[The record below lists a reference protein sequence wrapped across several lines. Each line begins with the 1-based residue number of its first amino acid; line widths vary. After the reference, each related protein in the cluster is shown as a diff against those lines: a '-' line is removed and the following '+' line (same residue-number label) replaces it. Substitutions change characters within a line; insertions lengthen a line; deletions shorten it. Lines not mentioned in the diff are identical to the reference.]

1 MVTRSIGGIYPF
13 SIAMLP
19 GLGCPIKLNAVEPA
33 DGDGQDE
40 LEEVEDGEEDV
51 PLRQVADAHS
61 D

>member
-1 MVTRSIGGIYPF
+1 
-13 SIAMLP
+13 MLP